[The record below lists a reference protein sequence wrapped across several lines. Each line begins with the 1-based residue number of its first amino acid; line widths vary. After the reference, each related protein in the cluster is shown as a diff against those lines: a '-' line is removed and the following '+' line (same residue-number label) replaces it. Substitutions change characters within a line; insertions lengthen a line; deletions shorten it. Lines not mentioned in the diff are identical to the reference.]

1 MNIYP
6 LILAGGSG
14 TRLWPLSREV
24 LPKQLLPLVS
34 NRTMLQET
42 ILRLTSYPGLMQ
54 PLVVCGAEHRFL
66 VAEQLREINVK
77 PLDIL
82 LEPEGRNTAPAIACG
97 AYYLL
102 KHDPDAMI
110 LVLPADHVI
119 VDVPAFYKAIGLA
132 AQAAEKGFLTTFG
145 ITAATPET
153 GFGYIRRGAAIDDIN
168 TCFMVDQFI
177 EKPDLD
183 TAKHFVS
190 TKEFYWNSGMFLFK
204 AARYI
209 EELITFRP
217 AIAAQCE
224 HAFRDAFRDL
234 DFCRLDEELFK
245 KCTAESI
252 DHAVMENT
260 RHAAVIESNIGWT
273 DLGSWS
279 ALYEFQRDAAD
290 DESNVLRGDIF
301 ADDVQGSL
309 IRAESR
315 FVAALGLRDL
325 IIVETKDAV
334 LVAHK
339 DHDQAVKKI
348 VSELQQKNRNE
359 HINHKMVH
367 RPWGSYEGIDTG
379 ERFQVKRLTVK
390 PGGQLSLQM
399 HHHRAEHWIVVT
411 GTARITCGES
421 VSLLSENESTYIPIG
436 VKHRLEN
443 PGKVSLQLIEVQS
456 GAYLGEDDIVRF
468 EDSYKRN

>member
-24 LPKQLLPLVS
+24 LPKQLLPLLS
-34 NRTMLQET
+34 SQTMLQET
-42 ILRLTSYPGLMQ
+42 ILRIAGFPGIMP
-54 PLVVCGAEHRFL
+54 PLVVCGTEHRFL
-66 VAEQLREINVK
+66 VAEQLREIAIA

-97 AYYLL
+97 AYHLL
-102 KHDPDAMI
+102 KHDPEASI

-119 VDVPAFYKAIGLA
+119 VDVPAFYEAIRA
-132 AQAAEKGFLTTFG
+132 AANAAESGFLATFG

-153 GFGYIRRGAAIDDIN
+153 GFGYIRRGASVDDIEA
-168 TCFMVDQFI
+168 CFSVDQFT
-177 EKPDLD
+177 EKPDLE
-183 TAKHFVS
+183 TAEKFVS
-190 TKEFYWNSGMFLFK
+190 SKDFFWNSGMFLFK
-204 AARYI
+204 AKRYI
-209 EELITFRP
+209 EELKTFRP
-217 AIAAQCE
+217 AIAMQCE

-234 DFCRLDEELFK
+234 DFCRIDEELFK
-245 KCTAESI
+245 KCPAESI

-260 RHAAVIESNIGWT
+260 SHAVVVPADIGWT

-279 ALYEFQRDAAD
+279 ALYEFQRDID
-290 DESNVLRGDIF
+290 DNKSNVLRGDVF
-301 ADDVQGSL
+301 TDDVEGTL

-334 LVAHK
+334 LIAHR
-339 DHDQAVKKI
+339 DQDQAVKKI
-348 VSELQQKNRNE
+348 VIDLQKKNRSE
-359 HINHKMVH
+359 HVNHKMVH

-411 GTARITCGES
+411 GTARITCGEK
-421 VSLLSENESTYIPIG
+421 VCLLSENESTYIPIG

-456 GAYLGEDDIVRF
+456 GAYLGEDDIIRF
-468 EDSYKRN
+468 EDSYKRI